1 MSNSIVLTRIDDR
14 LIHGQVMTSWLNYT
28 SATKI
33 MVVDDRSAQDP
44 FLKTVLK
51 NAVPKN
57 VGLGVFTAE
66 KAANRLIKG
75 FPESDRVIILVKYPA
90 TICKM
95 MKLGV
100 KFDKVNIGEMTI
112 SVIQAILI
120 GLLYYL
126 GINGTPWTTLLGS
139 TILQKPLVSGVLVGC
154 ILGDPVQGAIIG
166 AAIQLPFI
174 AYISAGGAPP
184 TDPGLAGTLGT
195 ALAMAAGV
203 KPEAAIAMA
212 VPIGLLGTIIWVL
225 HMTIDVFF
233 VHMIDKAADE
243 GNMKKAEFLHI
254 VPPQIV
260 ALLLGAIPVALG
272 CYFGSGVVTKI
283 ITLLDGTPLR
293 TLEVIGGILP
303 AIGIAMNLRAISK
316 PGILMWYI
324 LGFIIAVYLNL
335 ATMPIAIIA
344 GIVAYIY
351 TDLIARTE
359 EKAAVVESY
368 DDADEDFI

>member
-1 MSNSIVLTRIDDR
+1 MSISIV
-14 LIHGQVMTSWLNYT
+14 
-28 SATKI
+28 
-33 MVVDDRSAQDP
+33 
-44 FLKTVLK
+44 
-51 NAVPKN
+51 
-57 VGLGVFTAE
+57 
-66 KAANRLIKG
+66 
-75 FPESDRVIILVKYPA
+75 
-90 TICKM
+90 
-95 MKLGV
+95 
-100 KFDKVNIGEMTI
+100 
-112 SVIQAILI
+112 QAILI
-120 GLLYYL
+120 GLVYYL

-139 TILQKPLVSGVLVGC
+139 TILQKPLVSGVIVGV

-203 KPEAAIAMA
+203 EPEAAIAMA

-233 VHMIDKAADE
+233 VHMIDKAAEE
-243 GNMKKAEFLHI
+243 GNMKKAVFLHI
-254 VPPQIV
+254 VPPQAV
-260 ALLLGAIPVALG
+260 ALLLGAVPVALG
-272 CYFGSGVVTKI
+272 CYFGSGVVTRLI
-283 ITLLDGTPLR
+283 ELLDGRPLQ

-324 LGFIIAVYLNL
+324 LGFIVAVYMGLE
-335 ATMPIAIIA
+335 TMPIAIIA

-351 TDLIARTE
+351 TDIIAKTE
-359 EKAAVVESY
+359 EKAPVAQTMET
-368 DDADEDFI
+368 DDFDEDFI

>member
-1 MSNSIVLTRIDDR
+1 
-14 LIHGQVMTSWLNYT
+14 
-28 SATKI
+28 
-33 MVVDDRSAQDP
+33 
-44 FLKTVLK
+44 
-51 NAVPKN
+51 
-57 VGLGVFTAE
+57 
-66 KAANRLIKG
+66 
-75 FPESDRVIILVKYPA
+75 
-90 TICKM
+90 
-95 MKLGV
+95 
-100 KFDKVNIGEMTI
+100 MTI

-260 ALLLGAIPVALG
+260 ALLLVQFQWHWVVIWIR
-272 CYFGSGVVTKI
+272 CCNKNYYTFRWYTIKNIGSYWW
-283 ITLLDGTPLR
+283 
-293 TLEVIGGILP
+293 
-303 AIGIAMNLRAISK
+303 NLTSNR
-316 PGILMWYI
+316 YR
-324 LGFIIAVYLNL
+324 N
-335 ATMPIAIIA
+335 
-344 GIVAYIY
+344 
-351 TDLIARTE
+351 
-359 EKAAVVESY
+359 ESSSN
-368 DDADEDFI
+368 

>member
-1 MSNSIVLTRIDDR
+1 
-14 LIHGQVMTSWLNYT
+14 
-28 SATKI
+28 
-33 MVVDDRSAQDP
+33 
-44 FLKTVLK
+44 
-51 NAVPKN
+51 
-57 VGLGVFTAE
+57 
-66 KAANRLIKG
+66 
-75 FPESDRVIILVKYPA
+75 
-90 TICKM
+90 
-95 MKLGV
+95 
-100 KFDKVNIGEMTI
+100 MTI
-112 SVIQAILI
+112 SLVQAILI
-120 GLLYYL
+120 GLVYYL

-139 TILQKPLVSGVLVGC
+139 TLLQKPLVAGVLVGC
-154 ILGDPVQGAIIG
+154 ILGNPVQGAIIG

-233 VHMIDKAADE
+233 VHMIDQAVED
-243 GNMKKAEFLHI
+243 GNMKKAQFLHI

-260 ALLLGAIPVALG
+260 ALLLGAVPVALG
-272 CYFGSGVVTKI
+272 CYFGSGIVTEI
-283 ITLLDGTPLR
+283 IGILEGRPLQ

-303 AIGIAMNLRAISK
+303 AIGIAMNLRAITK

-324 LGFIIAVYLNL
+324 LGFIIAVYLGL
-335 ATMPIAIIA
+335 ETMPIAIIS

-351 TDLIARTE
+351 TDLISKTE
-359 EKAAVVESY
+359 KQAVIAPANT
-368 DDADEDFI
+368 DDYDEDFI

>member
-1 MSNSIVLTRIDDR
+1 MDN
-14 LIHGQVMTSWLNYT
+14 TSWKYDF
-28 SATKI
+28 TK
-33 MVVDDRSAQDP
+33 
-44 FLKTVLK
+44 T
-51 NAVPKN
+51 
-57 VGLGVFTAE
+57 
-66 KAANRLIKG
+66 
-75 FPESDRVIILVKYPA
+75 
-90 TICKM
+90 
-95 MKLGV
+95 
-100 KFDKVNIGEMTI
+100 
-112 SVIQAILI
+112 
-120 GLLYYL
+120 
-126 GINGTPWTTLLGS
+126 
-139 TILQKPLVSGVLVGC
+139 LVSGVLVGC